1 MDVQIDAGIQ
11 NTLSKFTEDFSEYDN
26 AYKIRLYLDI
36 LESDNVDINVK
47 NRVKQ
52 LNKEIIRLILFEED
66 MMNGLKKTCWTGI
79 NMIKIASLDESETF
93 DMFYK
98 NRKWGIKV
106 IPC

>member
-47 NRVKQ
+47 NRVKKQ
-52 LNKEIIRLILFEED
+52 LNKEIIRLILFEEEYD
-66 MMNGLKKTCWTGI
+66 EWFKE
-79 NMIKIASLDESETF
+79 NMLDG
-93 DMFYK
+93 D
-98 NRKWGIKV
+98 
-106 IPC
+106 